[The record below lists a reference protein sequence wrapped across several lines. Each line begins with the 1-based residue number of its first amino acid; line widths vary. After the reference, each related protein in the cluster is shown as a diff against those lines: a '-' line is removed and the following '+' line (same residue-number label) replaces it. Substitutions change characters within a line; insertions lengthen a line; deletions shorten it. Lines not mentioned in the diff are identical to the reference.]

1 MLTPFHLAIGVSDLS
16 AAEVFYR
23 DVLGC
28 TLGRR
33 SDQWIDFNLFGHQLV
48 CHAVPA
54 SAGAAATNP
63 VDGENVPVP
72 HFGVVLALD
81 AFESLKQRLVAQGV
95 TFVIEPQ
102 TRFQG
107 EAGEQ
112 RTMFL
117 LDPSK
122 NAIEFKAFRNIDE
135 SLFKA

>member
-48 CHAVPA
+48 CHEVLA

-117 LDPSK
+117 LDPSR
-122 NAIEFKAFRNIDE
+122 NAIEFKAFRDIDDA
-135 SLFKA
+135 LFKV

>member
-1 MLTPFHLAIGVSDLS
+1 MLTPFHLAIAVSDLA

-23 DVLGC
+23 EVIGC

-33 SDQWIDFNLFGHQLV
+33 RDHWIDFNLFGHQLV
-48 CHAVPA
+48 CHEVP
-54 SAGAAATNP
+54 SAQGAAVSNP
-63 VDGENVPVP
+63 VDGEDVPVP
-72 HFGVVLALD
+72 HFGVVLTLD
-81 AFESLKQRLVAQGV
+81 AFESLKRRLVDKGV

-112 RTMFL
+112 HIMFL

-122 NAIEFKAFRNIDE
+122 NAIEFKAFRDINDA
-135 SLFKA
+135 LFKV

>member
-1 MLTPFHLAIGVSDLS
+1 MGH
-16 AAEVFYR
+16 EV
-23 DVLGC
+23 L
-28 TLGRR
+28 
-33 SDQWIDFNLFGHQLV
+33 
-48 CHAVPA
+48 A